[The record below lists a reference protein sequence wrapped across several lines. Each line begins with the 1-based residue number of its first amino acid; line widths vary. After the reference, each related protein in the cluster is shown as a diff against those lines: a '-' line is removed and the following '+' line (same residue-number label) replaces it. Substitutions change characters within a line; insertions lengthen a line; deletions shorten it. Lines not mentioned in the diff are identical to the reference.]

1 MYICPN
7 LAKEEEEN
15 GMEERIKLLRQVCR
29 SRWFPSMSRE
39 ELKLYLLLLVST
51 DKIGREGEISW
62 GVLKRS
68 LGASLTSGRIER
80 LTEVLRRYGLVQ
92 LRLIR
97 SSQRGRRLR
106 KGSNFEVRFTLLR
119 PWEAR
124 GPASRGSK
132 QQRESRDG

>member
-1 MYICPN
+1 
-7 LAKEEEEN
+7 
-15 GMEERIKLLRQVCR
+15 
-29 SRWFPSMSRE
+29 MSRE

-51 DKIGREGEISW
+51 DKIGREGKISW
-62 GVLKRS
+62 GVLERS

-80 LTEVLRRYGLVQ
+80 LTEALRRYGLVQ

-106 KGSNFEVRFTLLR
+106 KGSKLEVRFALLR
-119 PWEAR
+119 PGEGR

-132 QQRESRDG
+132 QQREGGDG

>member
-1 MYICPN
+1 
-7 LAKEEEEN
+7 
-15 GMEERIKLLRQVCR
+15 
-29 SRWFPSMSRE
+29 MSRE

-80 LTEVLRRYGLVQ
+80 LAEVLRRYGLVQ

-106 KGSNFEVRFTLLR
+106 KGSKREVRFTLLR
-119 PWEAR
+119 LVEAL

-132 QQRESRDG
+132 QPRESKDG